1 MEEMRGDQIS
11 STAPSTSL
19 RDSYQEDLDEGIAD
33 QEPTQPQM
41 IVTSIPPSQLSTS
54 SISSVPLGEPVQ
66 SSVPAHYTSQYGILH
81 EKNISLRNRPST
93 PRPPTSSYRMEP
105 SERTGTPNSLLL
117 DHTSDTHISSPP
129 SPAESELS
137 ITSSAASRVIHAPI
151 TQSTPRRSQILLEE
165 EPELVPSR
173 RVSFPG
179 EGQHFR
185 DPPPHTAFVTRRTS
199 IGTRRASGR
208 PMVQPESFT
217 RVSVIPEEE
226 EVTIPI
232 VPPKSRTST
241 EVSQHTP
248 EEPPGHP
255 YLKEPPPPQQI
266 SDINLS
272 RRGIPIVQEV
282 ASRMCQEPITRHNHL
297 PDHIQSRILTSR
309 RLKEMFDDPPPRPPL
324 GGYPP
329 EDPDPYGYSYDDDS
343 SDHRFP
349 PRRPRPPSG
358 PPRPPGPPAGPDP
371 YVNPAAARPVRPF
384 RPAPVHFDTKLKTD
398 LIPEW
403 DGDPKVLPKWVIAV
417 NNIAEYSE
425 YARQQLGQQVPLRFT
440 GRAQRWFTAL
450 NRDTRRNIT
459 QDWPSLR
466 QAITIHFMNRAYL
479 EQNKREAL
487 EMKYRDSGHRNETPE
502 DYVIR
507 KMEALTLF
515 NDWTDPELIFQ
526 IMNDAPSSW
535 CAYIDTEDIRS
546 WEEFLDKIYWHQQD
560 LMSGALSNQPDIS
573 NLVHRMES
581 ALHKLERR
589 SNKALV
595 RSHKVEIKP
604 PWKKKNKPIGWHK
617 DNPKPQFRKHD
628 EVISKGKTP
637 KDKGARGCRHCG
649 SLNHWDRDC
658 PEARNN
664 SRFMTMK
671 KLVTKPTMKKKLKN
685 RKTFR
690 ELQDLPP
697 RNRIFLNPFNH

>member
-1 MEEMRGDQIS
+1 
-11 STAPSTSL
+11 
-19 RDSYQEDLDEGIAD
+19 
-33 QEPTQPQM
+33 
-41 IVTSIPPSQLSTS
+41 
-54 SISSVPLGEPVQ
+54 
-66 SSVPAHYTSQYGILH
+66 
-81 EKNISLRNRPST
+81 
-93 PRPPTSSYRMEP
+93 
-105 SERTGTPNSLLL
+105 
-117 DHTSDTHISSPP
+117 
-129 SPAESELS
+129 
-137 ITSSAASRVIHAPI
+137 
-151 TQSTPRRSQILLEE
+151 
-165 EPELVPSR
+165 
-173 RVSFPG
+173 
-179 EGQHFR
+179 
-185 DPPPHTAFVTRRTS
+185 
-199 IGTRRASGR
+199 
-208 PMVQPESFT
+208 MVQPESFT

-226 EVTIPI
+226 EVI
-232 VPPKSRTST
+232 VPAVPPRSRTST
-241 EVSQHTP
+241 EESQRTP
-248 EEPPGHP
+248 EEPPERL
-255 YLKEPPPPQQI
+255 YLKEPLPPQQV

-282 ASRMCQEPITRHNHL
+282 ASRMRQEPITHHNHL

-309 RLKEMFDDPPPRPPL
+309 CLKEMFDDPPPRPPL

-343 SDHRFP
+343 SDHRPP

-358 PPRPPGPPAGPDP
+358 PPGPPGPPAGPDP
-371 YVNPAAARPVRPF
+371 YANPAAARP
-384 RPAPVHFDTKLKTD
+384 TD

-403 DGDPKVLPKWVIAV
+403 DGDPKILPKWVITV

-425 YARQQLGQQVPLRFT
+425 YTRQQLGQQVPLRFT

-515 NDWTDPELIFQ
+515 NDWMDPELIFQ

-535 CAYIDTEDIRS
+535 RAYIDTEDIRS

-560 LMSGALSNQPDIS
+560 LMSGVLSNQPDIT

-589 SNKALV
+589 SSKAHV
-595 RSHKVEIKP
+595 RLHKVETKP
-604 PWKKKNKPIGWHK
+604 PWKKKNKPISWHK

-637 KDKGARGCRHCG
+637 KDKGIVLKPGI
-649 SLNHWDRDC
+649 
-658 PEARNN
+658 
-664 SRFMTMK
+664 T
-671 KLVTKPTMKKKLKN
+671 LVLFVLTWPK
-685 RKTFR
+685 
-690 ELQDLPP
+690 
-697 RNRIFLNPFNH
+697 